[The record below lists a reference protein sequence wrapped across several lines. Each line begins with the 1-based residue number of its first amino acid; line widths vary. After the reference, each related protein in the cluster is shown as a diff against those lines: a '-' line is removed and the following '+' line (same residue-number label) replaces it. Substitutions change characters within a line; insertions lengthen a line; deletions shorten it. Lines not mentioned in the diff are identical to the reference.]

1 MRLLTRI
8 FLTIAVTLITGACAD
23 EPRPDLS
30 SDLPVVVEGWID
42 EGEHPIVMITRAIDL
57 TKPMDSLENY
67 VEKWW
72 RVSIDDGSKRYYLTA
87 RLNRDYI
94 PSFVYTTPRLRGK
107 AGGEYRLII
116 ETGDTVITAS
126 TRILPHVAIDSLKVS
141 TTANCDT
148 LRQINAFIGKDPDG
162 ISPRFKFF
170 SRVINRERRFY
181 SSFLGTFERSAYN
194 PLTGFSV
201 SKGIHNTFEGDQHFS
216 PPLSGRGHRGC

>member
-141 TTANCDT
+141 TTRTAYRPASSFSAVSSTANAGST
-148 LRQINAFIGKDPDG
+148 
-162 ISPRFKFF
+162 PRF
-170 SRVINRERRFY
+170 
-181 SSFLGTFERSAYN
+181 SAHSN
-194 PLTGFSV
+194 ARPT
-201 SKGIHNTFEGDQHFS
+201 T
-216 PPLSGRGHRGC
+216 P